1 MIRALITF
9 VVTAH
14 VSAADDIEDMLGPSE
29 NPLLTIM
36 EGQSPRQPPLDAEP
50 RTAKATGVA
59 KVQEEVAVGHRVVD
73 KNLLVISTDSSGYKW
88 QQKPWLGMDVKGMS
102 HGDGVA
108 EVEFRGRVVERADGA
123 EVPVPDVRFSLVSD
137 LTFAS
142 GMNSRIIFLSNE
154 NGEFL
159 AQLYVQSASVVEGRD
174 AGKIYQTSG
183 GRIRL
188 EKEGFVTR
196 VIRFDYEIPE
206 VVLHLERNQKAAH
219 DGAVQPATRP
229 ESKSE
234 GSDKPQPESE
244 GGSR

>member
-14 VSAADDIEDMLGPSE
+14 ISAADGIEDMLGPSE
-29 NPLLTIM
+29 NPILKIM
-36 EGQSPRQPPLDAEP
+36 EGQRPRRPALDAEP
-50 RTAKATGVA
+50 PKAKTAGVP
-59 KVQEEVAVGHRVVD
+59 KDHEEAAVGQSVMANDR
-73 KNLLVISTDSSGYKW
+73 LVISIDSSGYKW
-88 QQKPWLGMDVKGMS
+88 QQKPWLGMDVKGIS
-102 HGDGVA
+102 HGDGLA
-108 EVEFRGRVVERADGA
+108 KVEFMGCVVERVDGV

-137 LTFAS
+137 LSFAS

-159 AQLYVQSASVVEGRD
+159 AQLYVQSASVGEGKD
-174 AGKIYQTSG
+174 AGKIYQTFG

-188 EKEGFVTR
+188 EKAGFVTR

-206 VVLHLERNQKAAH
+206 VVVHLERNPKAEQC
-219 DGAVQPATRP
+219 GTGQPATRP

-234 GSDKPQPESE
+234 GGAKPQPEAE
-244 GGSR
+244 GRSR